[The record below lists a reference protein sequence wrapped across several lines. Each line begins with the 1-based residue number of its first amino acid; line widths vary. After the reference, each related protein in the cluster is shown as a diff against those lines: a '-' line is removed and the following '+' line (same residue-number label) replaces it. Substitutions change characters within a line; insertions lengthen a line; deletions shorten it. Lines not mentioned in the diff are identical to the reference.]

1 MLKNN
6 TMDKNHEHNR
16 NPYLDGRR
24 EWNERYGNYI
34 KQVKIWKIIAFISLL
49 IALMTV
55 IGLIYIGS
63 QNRLVPYV
71 VEVDKLGNAQSI
83 NYAKQSNLTNQQVIK
98 YSLSEFIQNF
108 RTLYGDAKTQ
118 KTMTLK
124 IYRYLSPSH
133 AAYNT
138 INEYFRANSPFER
151 LQTERVRVKI
161 ESIVPLNQDTYQI
174 DWQEIVSDPR
184 GLQLRVDHFKASV
197 TILLVPPSNEQEIIK
212 NPIGLYVK
220 EFNFSKVIQ

>member
-1 MLKNN
+1 MLEKS
-6 TMDKNHEHNR
+6 TMDKSQER

-34 KQVKIWKIIAFISLL
+34 KQVKIWKTIAFIALL
-49 IALMTV
+49 ITLSAV

-83 NYAKQSNLTNQQVIK
+83 NYAKQSNLSNQQVIK
-98 YSLSEFIQNF
+98 YSLAEFIQNF

-118 KTMTLK
+118 KAITLK

-161 ESIVPLNQDTYQI
+161 ASIVPMNQDTYQI
-174 DWQEIVSDPR
+174 DWKEIVSDPR
-184 GLQLRVDHFKASV
+184 GLQLRVEHFKASV
-197 TILLVPPSNEQEIIK
+197 TLLLAPPSSEQEIIK

>member
-1 MLKNN
+1 LQGQKP
-6 TMDKNHEHNR
+6 DSEL
-16 NPYLDGRR
+16 Y
-24 EWNERYGNYI
+24 
-34 KQVKIWKIIAFISLL
+34 KQVARLGAKDMETCMQCGNCAAACPL
-49 IALMTV
+49 
-55 IGLIYIGS
+55 S
-63 QNRLVPYV
+63 QGENTFPR
-71 VEVDKLGNAQSI
+71 
-83 NYAKQSNLTNQQVIK
+83 
-98 YSLSEFIQNF
+98 
-108 RTLYGDAKTQ
+108 
-118 KTMTLK
+118 K

-184 GLQLRVDHFKASV
+184 GLQLRVDHFKASA
-197 TILLVPPSNEQEIIK
+197 TILLTPPSNEQEIIK

>member
-1 MLKNN
+1 MLENR
-6 TMDKNHEHNR
+6 TMDKSQER

-24 EWNERYGNYI
+24 EWNERYGSYI
-34 KQVKIWKIIAFISLL
+34 KQVKIWKTIAFISLL
-49 IALMTV
+49 IALITV

-83 NYAKQSNLTNQQVIK
+83 NYAKQSNLSNQQVIK

-118 KTMTLK
+118 KAITLK
-124 IYRYLSPSH
+124 IYRYLSASH

-138 INEYFRANSPFER
+138 INEYFRTNSPFER
-151 LQTERVRVKI
+151 LQTERVRVQI
-161 ESIVPLNQDTYQI
+161 ESIVPISQDTYQV
-174 DWQEIVSDPR
+174 DWKEVVSDPR
-184 GLQLRVDHFKASV
+184 GLELRTDHFKASI
-197 TILLVPPSNEQEIIK
+197 TILLAPPASEQEIIK
-212 NPIGLYVK
+212 NPIGLYIK